1 MVEKK
6 DDKKEKDP
14 FSDSSEIFESIFKE
28 ATQEIAK
35 ETGKAVAQPGLKP
48 KPKPEVKPRPDVKPK
63 APTKLVLE
71 SKEEPQPKK
80 EEPQAKE
87 EGQPKA
93 EPPQVRPRGE
103 QQPRLQPP
111 IFKPRQE
118 PIRKPITRT
127 AGPDEEE
134 TPAPLLSTH
143 RLVRGRVQEQKPRE
157 EPIGKVKRPKP
168 PRKKR
173 KGLPVLKIVL
183 LLVLLAVGVGGASV
197 YFGIVDLSD
206 YIGWLLP
213 TKKEAP
219 KVAAS
224 KPSPAHPA
232 AKPPQKPAPKA
243 AQSSPPGARTAEAPK
258 QPARPQ
264 PPQPPQAPPKP
275 AGSVPQP
282 PHPPSPPAVAR
293 AETPPLAVKVEPQ
306 PVQARPQPP
315 QLPQVVSKAETPA
328 PAVQPPVKVEPQ
340 PTPVQPPAR
349 GRPLAP
355 PPPVQ
360 PQVKSEPKAPP
371 APVQPP
377 AAPKKEESLRAALQP
392 KVAANS
398 KTVTTVIGSV
408 GAYPYSVYLGS
419 FRNMDYLKRAL
430 SIYESEGFPPYWVKV
445 ELGEKGTWYRVFTGH
460 FKSAQEAE
468 TFIQQKRIK
477 DGEVKETRYTNLV
490 GTFGTKQAGE
500 EKALALAKMGLSAY
514 MIPAADGQV
523 RLYSGA
529 FMTKQGAEI
538 NRAELNSRGIRNEI
552 VER

>member
-80 EEPQAKE
+80 EEPQ
-87 EGQPKA
+87 
-93 EPPQVRPRGE
+93 VRPRGE

-173 KGLPVLKIVL
+173 KGSPVLKIVL

-197 YFGIVDLSD
+197 YFGVVDLSD

-282 PHPPSPPAVAR
+282 QPPHPPSPPAVAR
-293 AETPPLAVKVEPQ
+293 
-306 PVQARPQPP
+306 
-315 QLPQVVSKAETPA
+315 AETPA

-523 RLYSGA
+523 RLYCGA
-529 FMTKQGAEI
+529 FLTKEAAEK
-538 NRAELNSRGIRNEI
+538 NQAELNSRGIRNEI